1 LALTKSTAIK
11 LFGDE
16 DALKQQVKFMG
27 RMLTVSAIIPE
38 FSKNSSFNADF
49 ILNIRDKRNRFRRA
63 PVKDKMVNLH
73 NHYVLLAEGVNPG
86 SLAQKINHKL
96 ATHLSTVSSITFQ
109 PIQSIYLNPDIELSG
124 NRRGSKTTI
133 LVFIA
138 IAVVILLLSIINY
151 IQFSISYHF
160 SNIKSIGLKMF
171 NGAGKKH
178 IYQYYLTDTA
188 VLLSIALVI
197 GFILMKVFIPFV
209 NPLFSGGV
217 NLSHFLRWPI
227 ISVMT
232 ITSIIII
239 GLGGYLPLFVLSKTD
254 IKSLLSNSVVGRN
267 HPIIKGIYPI
277 IQFACAIILLI
288 STFTIQKQLSF
299 VKKHDLGFAK
309 HNLLQLEK
317 PGNFKS
323 PDVLKQKMLELPFVE
338 NVSWSYGAP
347 AFINY
352 FIRDTKLG
360 IEKNEIY
367 GIGVDKEFL
376 KTFDISLLD
385 GRDFMTSDLEKGCY
399 VNEAFLKMKNWTKPE
414 EYFNQEVN
422 RFRIVGVVNDF
433 SCNSLHE
440 TIIPTILYY
449 SNTNMYALNL
459 RLLEGDVRQ
468 QLSQIESVWNQLL
481 PGNFFNYKFYD
492 DVFDNMYKREEKLG
506 KAISLFSLI
515 AFFITAMGLLGMIMN
530 ITILRTKEIG
540 VRKVNGAKVHE
551 ILQLINTSFIKW
563 VSIAFVIA
571 TPIAYFVMSKWL
583 ENFAYKTDLSWWIFA
598 LAGLMATGIALLTV
612 SWQSWKAATR
622 NPVEALRYE

>member
-1 LALTKSTAIK
+1 
-11 LFGDE
+11 
-16 DALKQQVKFMG
+16 
-27 RMLTVSAIIPE
+27 
-38 FSKNSSFNADF
+38 
-49 ILNIRDKRNRFRRA
+49 
-63 PVKDKMVNLH
+63 
-73 NHYVLLAEGVNPG
+73 
-86 SLAQKINHKL
+86 
-96 ATHLSTVSSITFQ
+96 
-109 PIQSIYLNPDIELSG
+109 
-124 NRRGSKTTI
+124 
-133 LVFIA
+133 
-138 IAVVILLLSIINY
+138 
-151 IQFSISYHF
+151 
-160 SNIKSIGLKMF
+160 
-171 NGAGKKH
+171 
-178 IYQYYLTDTA
+178 
-188 VLLSIALVI
+188 
-197 GFILMKVFIPFV
+197 
-209 NPLFSGGV
+209 
-217 NLSHFLRWPI
+217 
-227 ISVMT
+227 
-232 ITSIIII
+232 
-239 GLGGYLPLFVLSKTD
+239 
-254 IKSLLSNSVVGRN
+254 
-267 HPIIKGIYPI
+267 
-277 IQFACAIILLI
+277 
-288 STFTIQKQLSF
+288 
-299 VKKHDLGFAK
+299 
-309 HNLLQLEK
+309 
-317 PGNFKS
+317 
-323 PDVLKQKMLELPFVE
+323 MLELPFVE